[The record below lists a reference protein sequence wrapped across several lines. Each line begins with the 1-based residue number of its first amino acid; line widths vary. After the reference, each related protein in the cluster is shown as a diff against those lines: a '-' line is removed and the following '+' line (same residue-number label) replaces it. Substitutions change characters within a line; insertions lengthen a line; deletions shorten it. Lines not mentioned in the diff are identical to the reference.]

1 MKGFTLRG
9 PALVILL
16 TDLVWRRRSCLGN
29 GTYAAVKVGPKT
41 LDPGESVN
49 NTVFL
54 QRPKLSLGRYRLD
67 IRYEASWAGD
77 IKELDYPNAYNVT
90 FR

>member
-1 MKGFTLRG
+1 VT
-9 PALVILL
+9 
-16 TDLVWRRRSCLGN
+16 
-29 GTYAAVKVGPKT
+29 VGPKT

-54 QRPKLSLGRYRLD
+54 QRPSLSLGRYRID
-67 IRYEASWAGD
+67 IRYEASWAGGVR
-77 IKELDYPNAYNVT
+77 ELAYPNTYNVT